1 MINLINQEYVIALF
15 LLYLIISGNYVGD
28 LFGCRLQEAFTELA
42 YAKHLIAFFSL
53 YYFVNLTT
61 PGIQDPVKVLTKSVV
76 MYLVFIVSR
85 NVSFGYTIIFLLSMI
100 TIKFLEDY
108 KEYHFKEDTD
118 SKDDKQSVNKNRI
131 NTVQKSLV
139 ILVYGSIF
147 VGFLRYTQN
156 FYKTHK
162 KFNWITYLLGKN
174 RFSGCK
180 SLKDNFTLKNVR
192 WF

>member
-1 MINLINQEYVIALF
+1 MLNLINQEYVIALF
-15 LLYLIISGNYVGD
+15 LLYLIISGNYIGD

-61 PGIQDPVKVLTKSVV
+61 PGIQDPIKVLTKSVV

-85 NVSFGYTIIFLLSMI
+85 NVSFGYTLIFLLSMI
-100 TIKFLEDY
+100 IIKFLEDY
-108 KEYHFKEDTD
+108 KEFHFKEDTD
-118 SKDDKQSVNKNRI
+118 SKDDKQSLNKNRI
-131 NTVQKSLV
+131 NTVQKLLV

-162 KFNWITYLLGKN
+162 KFNWVTYLLGKN

-180 SLKDNFTLKNVR
+180 SLKDKFTLKNVH

>member
-147 VGFLRYTQN
+147 VGFLRYTQH
-156 FYKTHK
+156 FYKTNK
-162 KFNWITYLLGKN
+162 KFNLITYLLGQN

>member
-1 MINLINQEYVIALF
+1 MLNLMNQEYVIALF
-15 LLYLIISGNYVGD
+15 LLYLIISGNYTGD

-61 PGIQDPVKVLTKSVV
+61 PGIQDPIKVLTKSVV

-85 NVSFGYTIIFLLSMI
+85 NVSFGYTVIFLLSMI

-108 KEYHFKEDTD
+108 KEYHFKKDIESEDD
-118 SKDDKQSVNKNRI
+118 NKTATEARLDV
-131 NTVQKSLV
+131 VQKSLV
-139 ILVYGSIF
+139 ILVYGSIL
-147 VGFLRYTQN
+147 VGFLRYTQH
-156 FYKTHK
+156 FYKTNK
-162 KFNWITYLLGKN
+162 KFNWITYLIGKN

-180 SLKDNFTLKNVR
+180 SLKDNFTLKNMR